1 MPGAVP
7 RRQPVTPPPASDPR
21 VWQLFASALADRAL
35 VLGPGQPEAAGRLAW
50 PGADAAE
57 ADADAR
63 AALRLRVLRQV
74 VAQQPGG
81 RWAIDEAA
89 LTAARLWGPRAVP
102 AAPKD
107 TPDDALVRC
116 LASWPRPVLLRRAFT
131 VLEAA
136 RVEAQLARQFP
147 GVRAD
152 LARAPGA
159 TAARGVWAARLNRL
173 AAEAPQLA
181 DADAT
186 ALDSLRCAIR
196 WTARQAEGGATGR
209 AAPGGLPMPALAEQ
223 GSDSSAPGGTGTN
236 DPAHTDPTHTDPT
249 HTNQAHTNQADTGQA
264 EGLGD
269 TAAATASA
277 HPGAQAERRRL
288 AAAPGP
294 ALAPPPVARQS
305 AAAPGLAPDPVDR
318 PVASVRAAPPGA
330 AGARASAPASA
341 SRSQWH
347 DEWDC
352 TATRYRRAWTCV
364 RVQAVHAAPTDYLA
378 RLQARHAP
386 LMRAIRRHFS
396 ATPPTARARG
406 GPAADGDQ
414 IDLDQALAHL
424 VDQRAGGQAEA
435 RPYRHRPRL
444 QRDVCTAVL
453 LDTSGSTGFT
463 VPPPHDPSAPPPPP
477 PLPEDDDDGLLY
489 GFRPRRGAEGPAPR
503 RVIDIAHDAIALMCD
518 GLQLLGDRH
527 AIYGFSGQGR
537 LNVAV
542 KVAKGFD
549 EPWSART
556 ASALAAL
563 QPEGSTRTGAAIRF
577 AVSQLLPQPAHTRVL
592 VLVTDGYP
600 QDQDYGPDPNDRAYG
615 LHDTAQALREAA
627 RAGVAAF
634 CISVDQA
641 AHDYL
646 RGVCPAHR
654 YLVIDDIHRLP
665 ERLSRLYRRLT
676 SV

>member
-1 MPGAVP
+1 MNGGRDAALA
-7 RRQPVTPPPASDPR
+7 PPISGDPR

-35 VLGPGQPEAAGRLAW
+35 ALAPGQPEAAGHLAW
-50 PGADAAE
+50 PPEHEAVGAD
-57 ADADAR
+57 R
-63 AALRLRVLRQV
+63 AAWRLALLRQV

-81 RWAIDEAA
+81 RWSLDEAT

-102 AAPKD
+102 VAPTD
-107 TPDDALVRC
+107 APDDALARC
-116 LASWPRPVLLRRAFT
+116 LASWPRPVLLRRAFE
-131 VLEAA
+131 VLEAT
-136 RVEAQLARQFP
+136 RVEAVLARQFP

-159 TAARGVWAARLNRL
+159 SAAHGLWAARLNQL
-173 AAEAPQLA
+173 AAEAPHLA
-181 DADAT
+181 APNAT
-186 ALDSLRCAIR
+186 ALDSLRAAIA
-196 WTARQAEGGATGR
+196 WVPGGAAGGAAQAGQRTVPLPPLVDDGLGSGVPGGAGPADPLADTADTEGVGDGASTTGGAGGQTAELR
-209 AAPGGLPMPALAEQ
+209 VRAAGVGTSPAPADRRPAPAAGAEAAVDNHRDDPAPTAPTAAPGGLARPQ
-223 GSDSSAPGGTGTN
+223 VAPLTS
-236 DPAHTDPTHTDPT
+236 
-249 HTNQAHTNQADTGQA
+249 
-264 EGLGD
+264 GLQ
-269 TAAATASA
+269 T
-277 HPGAQAERRRL
+277 
-288 AAAPGP
+288 
-294 ALAPPPVARQS
+294 
-305 AAAPGLAPDPVDR
+305 
-318 PVASVRAAPPGA
+318 
-330 AGARASAPASA
+330 
-341 SRSQWH
+341 QWH
-347 DEWDC
+347 DEWDYL
-352 TATRYRRAWTCV
+352 AGRYRRAWTCV
-364 RVQAVHAAPTDYLA
+364 HAQPVHGKATDYLA
-378 RLQARHAP
+378 QLRARHAP
-386 LMRAIRRHFS
+386 LMRTIRRHFS

-424 VDQRAGGQAEA
+424 IDRRAGSLADA
-435 RPYRHRPRL
+435 RPYRHRLRL

-453 LDTSGSTGFT
+453 LDTSGSTGFI
-463 VPPPHDPSAPPPPP
+463 VPPPLDPSAPPPPP
-477 PLPEDDDDGLLY
+477 EDEDDDGLLY
-489 GFRPRRGAEGPAPR
+489 GFKPRRGAEGPAPR

-518 GLQLLGDRH
+518 GMHLLGDRH

-556 ASALAAL
+556 ADALAAL

-592 VLVTDGYP
+592 VVVTDGYP
-600 QDQDYGPDPNDRAYG
+600 QDRDYGPDPNDRRYG

-676 SV
+676 SA